1 VKKKTKPKG
10 ARVVKKKT
18 KPPRDRKNKKRK
30 LIDLSEF
37 GSVLNELNEAI
48 QKADRR
54 DDGYYNVVM
63 HEDTVLGLVVLLEPP
78 RPVGN
83 QPSANPYRDC
93 CDMYVAKVIGTPR
106 GRAAGKMMDVWKCVE
121 ATAQKRIAKVYKV
134 AKTWRWAPGHSA
146 AWTGP

>member
-1 VKKKTKPKG
+1 MNKKKAK
-10 ARVVKKKT
+10 AKKT
-18 KPPRDRKNKKRK
+18 KPPKDRTE
-30 LIDLSEF
+30 LSINMNRTEWE
-37 GSVLNELNEAI
+37 SLRNELYEAI

-54 DDGYYNVVM
+54 DNGYYNVVM
-63 HEDTVLGLVVLLEPP
+63 HEDTVVGLAVLLEPP
-78 RPVGN
+78 RPQGN
-83 QPSANPYRDC
+83 QPSANPYRDY

-121 ATAQKRIAKVYKV
+121 ATAQKRIAKAYKV